1 LQKRISENYTCT
13 NEFNKIQVFEN
24 ATDILKRYI
33 DIKLDFLQKRKDFQI
48 QTLSSEIKFDFSKFL
63 FIQNIVLNKLIINKR
78 KKSDIEIDMDKI
90 ENILRKDGSF
100 DYLLNMNILS
110 LTEERMQKLQDEI
123 KSKKEQLDKL
133 QKQNIKD
140 IWIEE
145 L

>member
-1 LQKRISENYTCT
+1 
-13 NEFNKIQVFEN
+13 
-24 ATDILKRYI
+24 
-33 DIKLDFLQKRKDFQI
+33 
-48 QTLSSEIKFDFSKFL
+48 
-63 FIQNIVLNKLIINKR
+63 
-78 KKSDIEIDMDKI
+78 MDKI